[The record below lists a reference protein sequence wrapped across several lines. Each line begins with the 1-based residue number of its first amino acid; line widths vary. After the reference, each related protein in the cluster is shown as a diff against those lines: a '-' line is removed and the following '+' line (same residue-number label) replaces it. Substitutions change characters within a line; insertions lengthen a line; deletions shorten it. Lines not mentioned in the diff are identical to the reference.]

1 MLFSMICYLFLHY
14 LFVSASHFASVFKS
28 RVKEISYKRTNPG
41 SLSHRRRNWFIMSKK
56 HDWNSSNIIDDVD
69 YHEEDAQAF
78 RKLLGA
84 KDQGEGGDSQSSLNS
99 GYVLRG
105 RIVEITKD
113 FVVIDVGLKS
123 EGLVPISEFT
133 DLSEIAL
140 GNEVEAFLD
149 QTEGEDGQIV
159 LSRDKAR
166 RLRQWENI
174 VHNCTEGSIVTG
186 KVMRKVKGGLMVDIG
201 VEAFLPGSQID
212 NKRIKNL
219 DEYLDKTYDFKILKI
234 NTDRKNIVV
243 SRRELLEE
251 ERMSKKVEMLENFHE
266 GEIRHGIVKNITDF
280 GVFLDVDG
288 VDGLLHI
295 TDMTWKRIKHPSEMV
310 ALGDKLEVIILH
322 VDKDKGRVALGMKQ
336 KESNPWE
343 EIEKKYPPG
352 THVKGKIVSLVPYG
366 AFMEIESGIE
376 GLIHVSEMSW
386 TKTINDPSEMLK
398 KGDEVEA
405 IVLSVQKDEGKISLG
420 MKQLEKNPWDEVEKK
435 YSIGSSVTAEIRNLT
450 NYGAFVEL
458 EPGIDGLIH
467 ISDLS
472 WIKKVS
478 HPSEVFKKGDK
489 VDAVVLSVDKENKKI
504 TLGVK
509 QLSENPW
516 ENTEKMMPVGSLV
529 KGVVTKITAFGA
541 FVELASGLEGLIHV
555 TELSDKPFGK
565 VEEVISKGQEV
576 TAKVIKLDPEHK
588 KISLS
593 IKEYLIEKNKE
604 NHDDILVGEKK
615 KRAPKKKKEKAAEEE
630 ENT

>member
-1 MLFSMICYLFLHY
+1 
-14 LFVSASHFASVFKS
+14 
-28 RVKEISYKRTNPG
+28 
-41 SLSHRRRNWFIMSKK
+41 MSKLK

-69 YHEEDAQAF
+69 YHEDDAATF
-78 RKLLGA
+78 KKLLSGQTKA
-84 KDQGEGGDSQSSLNS
+84 DSDSPLASLGS
-99 GYVLRG
+99 GFVLKG

-123 EGLVPISEFT
+123 EGLVPIGEFT
-133 DLSEIAL
+133 DPSELHLDNI
-140 GNEVEAFLD
+140 VEAFLD

-219 DEYLDKTYDFKILKI
+219 DEYIDKIYDFKILKI

-251 ERMSKKVEMLENFHE
+251 ERMTKKVEMLENFQE
-266 GEIRHGIVKNITDF
+266 GEVRRGIVKNITDF
-280 GVFLDVDG
+280 GVFLDIDG

-310 ALGDKLEVIILH
+310 NVGDELEVIILH
-322 VDKDKGRVALGMKQ
+322 VDRDKGRVALGMKQ

-343 EIEKKYPPG
+343 EIEKRYPPG

-366 AFMEIESGIE
+366 AFLEIEPGIE

-386 TKTINDPSEMLK
+386 TKTINEPSEMVK

-420 MKQLEKNPWDEVEKK
+420 MKQLENNPWDIAVQK
-435 YSIGSSVTAEIRNLT
+435 YPIGSSVTAEIRNLT

-478 HPSEVFKKGDK
+478 HPSEIFKKGDK
-489 VDAVVLSVDKENKKI
+489 VDAVILSVDKENKKI

-516 ENTEKMMPVGSLV
+516 ENIESIMPIGALV
-529 KGVVTKITAFGA
+529 KGVVSKITAFGA
-541 FVELASGLEGLIHV
+541 FVELENGLEGLIHV
-555 TELSDKPFGK
+555 TELSDQPFGK
-565 VEEVISKGQEV
+565 VEEVISKGQDV
-576 TAKVIKLDPEHK
+576 IAKVIKVDPEHK
-588 KISLS
+588 KLSLS

-604 NHDDILVGEKK
+604 NHDDIVVGEKK
-615 KRAPKKKKEKAAEEE
+615 KRTTKKKTKEKAAEEE
-630 ENT
+630 GS

>member
-1 MLFSMICYLFLHY
+1 
-14 LFVSASHFASVFKS
+14 
-28 RVKEISYKRTNPG
+28 
-41 SLSHRRRNWFIMSKK
+41 MSKK

-84 KDQGEGGDSQSSLNS
+84 KEQGEGSQSSLGS

-174 VHNCTEGSIVTG
+174 VENCTEGSIVTG

-322 VDKDKGRVALGMKQ
+322 VDKEKGRVALGMKQ

-352 THVKGKIVSLVPYG
+352 THVKGKVVSLVPYG

-420 MKQLEKNPWDEVEKK
+420 MKQLENNPWDEVEKK
-435 YSIGSSVTAEIRNLT
+435 YPIGSGVTAEIRNLT

-489 VDAVVLSVDKENKKI
+489 VEAVVLSVDKENKKI

-529 KGVVTKITAFGA
+529 KGIVTKITAFGA
-541 FVELASGLEGLIHV
+541 FVELDNGLEGLIHV
-555 TELSDKPFGK
+555 TEISDKPFGK

-615 KRAPKKKKEKAAEEE
+615 KRAPKKKKEKAADEKEE
-630 ENT
+630 ENA